1 MLNRAPIFINSF
13 SRGGSNILW
22 NVLLSHPDACSPI
35 LETLEIFKI
44 GRAGRWEGYRAV
56 WHTGQV
62 RFFDQRNLSPR
73 RPISRAA
80 QGYIDRVLYEWKLK
94 TAADAD
100 MRYKSEHEVYT
111 LDQVRLARLVA
122 KNNNGLAFLSDS
134 LLAMYPDATFFALV
148 RNPLALYES
157 YRRRRFVRSLDEFV
171 TFYRRLAEKM
181 LADAQQHENYHI
193 VRFEDVVSDPVGTAQ
208 RLYRLAQLD
217 PGKVQKLRFKAKEHY
232 QPNGTRGTAYEANRH
247 YWFAFDEVAGFLE
260 ADIDQ
265 QHISRIKSEEQAR
278 ILESMPDVVS
288 ALGYSSG

>member
-56 WHTGQV
+56 WRTGQV
-62 RFFDQRNLSPR
+62 RFFDQRNFSPR

-80 QGYIDRVLYEWKLK
+80 QSYIDRVLYEWKLK
-94 TAADAD
+94 TATDAD
-100 MRYKSEHEVYT
+100 MRYKSEHEIYT
-111 LDQVRLARLVA
+111 PDEVQTARLVA
-122 KNNNGLAFLSDS
+122 KNNNGLAFLSDT

-157 YRRRRFVRSLDEFV
+157 YSRRRFVSSLDEFV

-193 VRFEDVVSDPVGTAQ
+193 VRFEDVVSDPVGTVQ
-208 RLYRLAQLD
+208 RLYKLAQLD

-265 QHISRIKSEEQAR
+265 QHISRIRSEEQAR
-278 ILESMPDVVS
+278 ILGSMPDVVS
-288 ALGYSSG
+288 ALGYSGG

>member
-1 MLNRAPIFINSF
+1 MLNKAPIFINSF

-44 GRAGRWEGYRAV
+44 GRAGRWAGYRAV
-56 WHTGQV
+56 WHTGQM
-62 RFFDQRNLSPR
+62 RFFDQRYLRPR
-73 RPISRAA
+73 RSISPAA
-80 QGYIDRVLYEWKLK
+80 AEYIDSVLHEWKLK
-94 TAADAD
+94 TAADTD
-100 MRYKSEHEVYT
+100 MRYKNEHERYT
-111 LDQVRLARLVA
+111 LDEVRAARLVA
-122 KNNNGLAFLSDS
+122 KNNNGLTFLSDN

-157 YRRRRFVRSLDEFV
+157 YKRRRFVRSLDEFV
-171 TFYRRLAEKM
+171 TFYRRISEKM
-181 LADAQQHENYHI
+181 LADAQQHVNYHI
-193 VRFEDVVSDPVGTAQ
+193 VRFEDVVSDPVGTVQ
-208 RLYRLAQLD
+208 DLYRLAQLD

-265 QHISRIKSEEQAR
+265 QHISRIGEEEKAR
-278 ILESMPDVVS
+278 ILESMADVGS
-288 ALGYSSG
+288 ALGYSGG